1 MMFEGYPVLKTLIA
15 FLHPVNSKSKSQC
28 LQLPG
33 GANSAGLNLT
43 PWSQQGTEKWNSSW
57 THRDPKSNNHIE

>member
-1 MMFEGYPVLKTLIA
+1 MMFEGYPVLKTLIS
-15 FLHPVNSKSKSQC
+15 FLHPANSKSKSQC

-43 PWSQQGTEKWNSSW
+43 PWSLT
-57 THRDPKSNNHIE
+57 TRD